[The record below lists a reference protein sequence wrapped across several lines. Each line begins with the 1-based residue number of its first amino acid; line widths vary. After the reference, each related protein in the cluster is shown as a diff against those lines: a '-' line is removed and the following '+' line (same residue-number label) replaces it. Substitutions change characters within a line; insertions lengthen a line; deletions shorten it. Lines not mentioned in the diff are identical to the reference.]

1 MTHHAHED
9 ARVGL
14 RSTFR
19 PLLDDRGRPIRRLD
33 RADLVRAARSDN
45 PGLAMLAARL
55 RIAIKSECRRNTPDR
70 VILMIALVLGVL
82 FTYGVIGSIAAST
95 MGVRGAGV
103 GLLILIGLI
112 VAANRLYS
120 WYVRRGALGQIART
134 AVAEG
139 VCGSCAFSLE
149 GAVTDPDAR
158 VVCPECGAAW
168 RRDRIVSPFWEKP
181 AFPVLRWSLAAWLT
195 PGSRGKGSLYAP
207 DDRGRYIQSP
217 DSRLLMVRPELL
229 AELDPN
235 ERAALRRSMR
245 RVGRWWRVLLM
256 LGMTWMPGGLLFL
269 CWTLY
274 SEGERGAVWVMLGI
288 TAPILL
294 GVLSI
299 PLGSAFGG
307 PHRTARVIVAHA
319 RCGSCLHPLHDTQA
333 DQEGRRVCD
342 RCGAAW
348 LTPEGTPPA
357 P

>member
-1 MTHHAHED
+1 MTHHAHQD

-70 VILMIALVLGVL
+70 VVLMIALVLGVL

-168 RRDRIVSPFWEKP
+168 RRDRIVSPFWDKP

-195 PGSRGKGSLYAP
+195 PGSRGRNSLYTP
-207 DDRGRYIQSP
+207 DDRGRYVQSP

-229 AELDPN
+229 SELTPGEAN
-235 ERAALRRSMR
+235 ALRRSMR
-245 RVGRWWRVLLM
+245 RVGRGWRLLLM
-256 LGMTWMPGGLLFL
+256 LGFLWMPGAALYF
-269 CWTLY
+269 CWYLY
-274 SEGERGAVWVMLGI
+274 SEGERLAVWIILAGI
-288 TAPILL
+288 AAPVLL
-294 GVLSI
+294 TVLSI
-299 PLGSAFGG
+299 PFGSAFAG
-307 PHRTARVIVAHA
+307 PHRTARVIVRHG
-319 RCGSCLHPLHDTQA
+319 RCGSCLHPMASHPAPA
-333 DQEGRRVCD
+333 DPEGRRVCP
-342 RCGAAW
+342 RCGSAW
-348 LTPEGTPPA
+348 LT
-357 P
+357 